1 MRHDS
6 RSSTPVLGALATGML
21 VAAMGLFACGSGET
35 GSGGSATSSGGAGG
49 GGGGGGA
56 APSCD
61 AFSIP
66 APPEG
71 ACNGSV
77 ALCDRRL
84 DEVVFPTTHNAMSN
98 MDEGWIAPNQPHPV
112 VRQLRDGVRALMLD
126 THLDADGVPSLCHG
140 NCAFGKKPLAEG
152 LGEIASFLR
161 CNPREVVVIIFEAY
175 VTPEETDTA
184 FHESGLFDL
193 VRVQP
198 KDAPWPTLGEL
209 IAADERLI
217 ALTDDPSGTP
227 DYYHH
232 VWDYAWDTPYAAETP
247 EDLECTVGRG
257 DPAHS
262 LFIFNH
268 FLTSPLAD
276 ITLAEQVNHNPFFIE
291 RAQACAAQMNDL
303 PNFVT
308 VDFYETGDLF
318 PVVQELN
325 GL

>member
-1 MRHDS
+1 M
-6 RSSTPVLGALATGML
+6 TA
-21 VAAMGLFACGSGET
+21 LFAAPWLLPACGPGDSGT
-35 GSGGSATSSGGAGG
+35 GSGGATTGTGGAGG
-49 GGGGGGA
+49 AGGET
-56 APSCD
+56 APTCD
-61 AFSIP
+61 AYSIP

-98 MDEGWIAPNQPHPV
+98 MDEGWIAPNQLHPV
-112 VRQLRDGVRALMLD
+112 IPQLRDGVRGLMLD

-140 NCAFGKKPLAEG
+140 SCAFGKKPLDEG
-152 LGEIASFLR
+152 LGEIAAFLN

-175 VTPEETDTA
+175 VTFEETDVA
-184 FHESGLFDL
+184 FQKSGLRDL

-198 KDAPWPTLGEL
+198 KGAPWPTLGEL
-209 IAADERLI
+209 IAKNERLI

-227 DYYHH
+227 DYYHF

-247 EDLECTVGRG
+247 EDLKCEVGRG
-257 DPAHS
+257 DPANS

-268 FLTSPLAD
+268 FLTNPTAD
-276 ITLAEQVNHNPFFIE
+276 LTLAEQVNHDPFFLD
-291 RAQACAAQMNDL
+291 RAQACSAQVSDL

-308 VDFYETGDLF
+308 VDFYTTGDLF
-318 PVVQELN
+318 TVVQTLN

>member
-1 MRHDS
+1 MPHDCHS
-6 RSSTPVLGALATGML
+6 GARTFVGLATGL
-21 VAAMGLFACGSGET
+21 LFAATSLFACGSGET
-35 GSGGSATSSGGAGG
+35 GSGGSTTSTASTGGTGGAGG
-49 GGGGGGA
+49 
-56 APSCD
+56 APSCAD
-61 AFSIP
+61 YSIP
-66 APPEG
+66 APPSG

-98 MDEGWIAPNQPHPV
+98 TDEGWLAPNQPHPV
-112 VRQLRDGVRALMLD
+112 VPQLRDGVRALMLD
-126 THLDADGVPSLCHG
+126 THLDSDGVPSLCHG
-140 NCAFGKKPLAEG
+140 NCAFGEKPLSEG
-152 LGEIASFLR
+152 LAEIASFLR

-175 VTPEETDTA
+175 ITPEETDAA
-184 FHESGLFDL
+184 FKESGLIDL

-198 KDAPWPTLGEL
+198 KDAPWPTLTDL
-209 IAADERLI
+209 IAKDERLI

-227 DYYHH
+227 DYYHY

-247 EDLECTVGRG
+247 ADLKCEVGRG

-268 FLTSPLAD
+268 FLTNPTAD
-276 ITLAEQVNHNPFFIE
+276 VKLAEQVNHNPFFID
-291 RAQACAAQMNDL
+291 RAEACAAQMNDL

-308 VDFYETGDLF
+308 VDFYTTGDLF
-318 PVVQELN
+318 PVVQKLN

>member
-1 MRHDS
+1 M
-6 RSSTPVLGALATGML
+6 TA
-21 VAAMGLFACGSGET
+21 LFAAAWLLPACGPGDSGT
-35 GSGGSATSSGGAGG
+35 GSGGATTGTGGAGG
-49 GGGGGGA
+49 AGGET
-56 APSCD
+56 APTCD
-61 AFSIP
+61 AYSIP

-98 MDEGWIAPNQPHPV
+98 MDEGWIAPNQLHPV
-112 VRQLRDGVRALMLD
+112 IPQLRDGVRGLMLD

-140 NCAFGKKPLAEG
+140 SCAFGKKPLDEG
-152 LGEIASFLR
+152 LGEIAAFLN

-175 VTPEETDTA
+175 VTPEETDVA
-184 FHESGLFDL
+184 FQKSGLRDL

-198 KDAPWPTLGEL
+198 KGAPWPTLGEL
-209 IAADERLI
+209 IAKNERLI

-227 DYYHH
+227 DYYHF

-247 EDLECTVGRG
+247 EDLKCEVGRG
-257 DPAHS
+257 DPANS

-268 FLTSPLAD
+268 FLTNPTAD
-276 ITLAEQVNHNPFFIE
+276 LTLAEQVNHDPFFLD
-291 RAQACAAQMNDL
+291 RAQACSAQVSDL

-308 VDFYETGDLF
+308 VDFYTTGDLF
-318 PVVQELN
+318 TVVQTLN